1 MHVGLQGDRLELAAR
16 VPEADALV
24 VHLEVAADL
33 PEGVEEGHHLQLAG
47 AADVDVALG
56 GQRGAG
62 PGGGLQPVRQRPVVV
77 AAQLVDTGDENGAVS
92 AQGDDRAHL
101 LQHADQVDDL
111 RLDGRVAQ
119 LGDALGEDGG
129 EQHLLGRADRGVG
142 QLDPG
147 AAQPLL
153 GDQVGALRVLLDG
166 GTELAQHLEV
176 EVDRTAAD
184 VAAAQARDE
193 GVAEAV
199 QQRAAEEDRDAR
211 GAGVRV
217 DVGDVGA
224 LHVRGVEDQLAVLVA
239 GAHGHAVE
247 LQQAADHLDVA
258 DVRDVAQSAGAL
270 AEQGRDHGL
279 GDQVLR
285 TADADLAFE
294 RVSAVDQQDVV
305 GHRSRN
311 PGCQRSGAGS
321 ATSQSVERFTGA
333 SGPRCDRVGTVEGR
347 PPSVDGSGRA
357 DGSCEPLP

>member
-1 MHVGLQGDRLELAAR
+1 MHVGLQGDRLELAAG

-24 VHLEVAADL
+24 VHLEGAADL

-56 GQRGAG
+56 GERRAG
-62 PGGGLQPVRQRPVVV
+62 PGGGLQPVRQRTVGV
-77 AAQLVDTGDENGAVS
+77 AAELVHAGDQDGPVGA
-92 AQGDDRAHL
+92 QRDDRAHL
-101 LQHADQVDDL
+101 LQDADQVDDL

-119 LGDALGEDGG
+119 LGDALGEHRG

-142 QLDPG
+142 QLDLG
-147 AAQPLL
+147 AAQALL

-166 GTELAQHLEV
+166 GAELAQHLEV
-176 EVDRTAAD
+176 EVDRAAAD

-199 QQRAAEEDRDAR
+199 QQRAAEQDRDPR

-217 DVGDVGA
+217 DVRHVGA
-224 LHVRGVEDQLAVLVA
+224 LDVRGVEDQLAVLVT
-239 GAHGHAVE
+239 GAHGHAVQ
-247 LQQAADHLDVA
+247 LKQPADHLDVA

-270 AEQGRDHGL
+270 AEEGGDHGL

-311 PGCQRSGAGS
+311 PGCQRSEEGAPGES
-321 ATSQSVERFTGA
+321 RWWTGRTGA
-333 SGPRCDRVGTVEGR
+333 FGP
-347 PPSVDGSGRA
+347 PAKPSRHV
-357 DGSCEPLP
+357 

>member
-1 MHVGLQGDRLELAAR
+1 MSLAAR
-16 VPEADALV
+16 VPETDALV
-24 VHLEVAADL
+24 LHLEGAADL
-33 PEGVEEGHHLQLAG
+33 PEGVQEGHHLQLAG
-47 AADVDVALG
+47 AADVDVAPG
-56 GQRGAG
+56 GQRRAG
-62 PGGGLQPVRQRPVVV
+62 PGSGLQAVRQRAVGV
-77 AAQLVDTGDENGAVS
+77 AAQLVDAGDQDGPVG

-142 QLDPG
+142 QLDLG
-147 AAQPLL
+147 AAQALL

-166 GTELAQHLEV
+166 GAELAQHLEV

-199 QQRAAEEDRDAR
+199 QQRAAEQDRDPR
-211 GAGVRV
+211 GARVRV
-217 DVGDVGA
+217 DVGDVRT
-224 LHVRGVEDQLAVLVA
+224 LHVRRVEDQLAVLVA
-239 GAHGHAVE
+239 GPHGDPVQLE
-247 LQQAADHLDVA
+247 QSADHLDVA

-270 AEQGRDHGL
+270 AEEGGDHGL
-279 GDQVLR
+279 GHQVLR

-311 PGCQRSGAGS
+311 PGCQRSGKAP
-321 ATSQSVERFTGA
+321 VESRWWTGWY
-333 SGPRCDRVGTVEGR
+333 
-347 PPSVDGSGRA
+347 GRA
-357 DGSCEPLP
+357 RAPGKTESAP